1 MMKKMSLTNEEIFL
15 NCLWDYIANQKVFDK
30 KHKILRKRT
39 YMELLKLFENI
50 NEIRQIDIFRDEKDY
65 WNVNEITENDIYKF
79 MRNVANKHIHYFDD
93 VNSINNKVSY
103 VIDRGV
109 YTSIYDYETI

>member
-1 MMKKMSLTNEEIFL
+1 
-15 NCLWDYIANQKVFDK
+15 
-30 KHKILRKRT
+30 
-39 YMELLKLFENI
+39 
-50 NEIRQIDIFRDEKDY
+50 
-65 WNVNEITENDIYKF
+65 

>member
-1 MMKKMSLTNEEIFL
+1 MKQIELTDKDIFL
-15 NCLWDYIANQKVFDK
+15 NCLWNYVVDQKVFDK

-39 YMELLKLFENI
+39 YMETLRLFEDLNKI
-50 NEIRQIDIFRDEKDY
+50 QQIDIFKDEKDY
-65 WNVNEITENDIYKF
+65 WCIDQIMEKDVLRFLKMT
-79 MRNVANKHIHYFDD
+79 ASQHIHYFSD
-93 VNSINNKVSY
+93 INKIDKHISY